1 MCVSKVT
8 VLGTYKC
15 AKHRSWPPTAAV
27 LARSVQYLT
36 QVLALLIPV
45 EPRTAQFSNQVPE
58 PRLPS
63 CPGLFSSLK
72 QVLETTAAVP
82 PKTASLL
89 IQLLAAHVEPDVP
102 LHH

>member
-27 LARSVQYLT
+27 LARSAQSLT
-36 QVLALLIPV
+36 QVLAL
-45 EPRTAQFSNQVPE
+45 RTAQFANQVHE
-58 PRLPS
+58 PRPPS
-63 CPGLFSSLK
+63 CPGLFCSLK
-72 QVLETTAAVP
+72 QVLETTTAVP
-82 PKTASLL
+82 PKTASSL

>member
-27 LARSVQYLT
+27 LARSAHYLT
-36 QVLALLIPV
+36 QVLALPFPV